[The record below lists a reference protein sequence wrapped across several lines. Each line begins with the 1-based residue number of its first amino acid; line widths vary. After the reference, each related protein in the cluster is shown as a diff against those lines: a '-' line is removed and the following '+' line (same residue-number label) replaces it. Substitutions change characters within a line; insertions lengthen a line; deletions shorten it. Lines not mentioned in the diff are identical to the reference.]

1 MASEN
6 RGDLQSCTLG
16 RGPDKHLRGSTVR
29 YFLGRLPS
37 VADASILWQSVVLQ
51 ADLGAGEHV
60 DCEEGLLNSNKCE
73 NHRMFA
79 YP

>member
-1 MASEN
+1 MWLLRIEEICRAAPWGGGQTSW
-6 RGDLQSCTLG
+6 G
-16 RGPDKHLRGSTVR
+16 RTVR

-37 VADASILWQSVVLQ
+37 VTDASILWQSVVLQ

>member
-1 MASEN
+1 MASQN
-6 RGDLQSCTLG
+6 RGDLQICTLG
-16 RGPDKHLRGSTVR
+16 RGPDKHLRGRTVR

-37 VADASILWQSVVLQ
+37 VTDASILWQNVVLQ
-51 ADLGAGEHV
+51 ADLGGEHI
-60 DCEEGLLNSNKCE
+60 DCEEGLLNSNKSE